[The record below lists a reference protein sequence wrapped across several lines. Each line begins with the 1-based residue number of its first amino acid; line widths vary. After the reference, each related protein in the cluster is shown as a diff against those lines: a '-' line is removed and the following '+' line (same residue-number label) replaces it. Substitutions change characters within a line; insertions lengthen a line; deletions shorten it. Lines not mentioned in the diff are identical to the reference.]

1 MIPPPYVA
9 KVHLKGTGSTLS
21 STDMITESFHHG
33 SKVLHRRVLQYP
45 PKRIGEI
52 TLYDFGFITFRL
64 INRPPT
70 RIIVDKDDNPQ
81 EKEIF
86 IEGAIVGSGRQLT
99 GKVFFLHGKT
109 LKTFVIR
116 RKEIN
121 AREHK
126 HKTEGITYYAP
137 QGGSFGFISKKHLE
151 YLPKVGLNIYKRTSE
166 QLIWGEQHEK
176 TTWGLLHPIFYEFQR
191 FQRFRNM
198 GGRASIA
205 TLKHIHD
212 NVGGFDVADSDRIS
226 EFAVDIANKMDLIMV
241 PSECSKKAYL
251 ESGVECRVEVVPHG
265 ISDLYN
271 APPNPFPKIP
281 CHGGIE
287 KEIPQDAIKIL
298 FFMLHSPYRKGA
310 DIVYK
315 AMTRILKERSDVY
328 FILKS
333 VGRNSLHPL
342 PRTMCISGWL
352 TEKDII
358 RLYDTADILL
368 NPSRGGGYEHNVCEG
383 LARGL
388 IAITSDWPAILEHAE
403 PYALVTKST
412 GKKVKPLHNN
422 PIHTGYGTDPDPEHF
437 HEQIEYAIDNLD
449 SLKKK
454 GRHYAEKI
462 RKKYNWIEIAKLI
475 KEHLQ
480 Q

>member
-151 YLPKVGLNIYKRTSE
+151 YLPKVGVSIHMRTTDD
-166 QLIWGEQHEK
+166 LIWGSQQEK
-176 TTWGLLHPIFYEFQR
+176 SHWGILHPIFYEFQR

-198 GGRASIA
+198 GGKASIA
-205 TLKHIHD
+205 TLKQTH
-212 NVGGFDVADSDRIS
+212 NKVGGFDVADSDRIS
-226 EFAVDIANKMDLIMV
+226 PFAVDIANKMDLIMV

-251 ESGVECRVEVVPHG
+251 ESGVKSRVEVVPHG
-265 ISDLYN
+265 VSELYN
-271 APPNPFPKIP
+271 APPNPFTKIP

-287 KEIPQDAIKIL
+287 KKIPKEAIKIL
-298 FFMLHSPYRKGA
+298 FFLLHSPYRKGE
-310 DIVYK
+310 DIVHK
-315 AMTRILKERSDVY
+315 AMSRILKERQNIS
-328 FILKS
+328 FIVKS
-333 VGRNSLHPL
+333 SGLNRLSTL
-342 PRTMCISGWL
+342 PRTMCISSWL
-352 TEKDII
+352 SEKDII

-368 NPSRGGGYEHNVCEG
+368 SPSRGGGYEHNICES

-403 PYALVTKST
+403 PYALVAKST

-422 PIHTGYGTDPDPEHF
+422 PIHTGYGTDPDPDHF
-437 HEQIEYAIDNLD
+437 YETLEYAIKNLEY
-449 SLKKK
+449 LK
-454 GRHYAEKI
+454 EKAVEHAPEI
-462 RKKYNWIEIAKLI
+462 RKKYSWMNIARRIAECLK
-475 KEHLQ
+475 
-480 Q
+480 